1 MSRTFTS
8 SLSNLLIKEN
18 QDEMLLME
26 RVKDLLAL
34 HSSDEL
40 PDVKSFSINELFEE
54 FITIDGSFDD
64 QQVIRSDFEAMD
76 AQSVY
81 RRGEFVVIGGR
92 PAMGKSLFMLNLAM
106 NMSVRIPVL
115 YISFDQSRI
124 ALTRRMISCLTE
136 IDVEKLRRGKLNKLE
151 QKMVKGVQKEFE
163 DRKLLINDSSNSS
176 VRKLRDMCRLHIERD
191 GVQVICID
199 YLQMLTSERYRNQ
212 REMEVAYVCRTLKQL
227 ARECNVLVI
236 AASQLSRSVEMR
248 GGDKRPLMTDLR
260 ESGAIEQDADKVFF
274 FYRPEYYGFHQDEM
288 GNSNSGICELIMAK
302 NRSGYLDI
310 FRFKRNENFTR
321 LMSLADHLNQF
332 RIDQDRLD
340 ELGNDDEPFL

>member
-176 VRKLRDMCRLHIERD
+176 VRKLRDMCRVHIERD

-199 YLQMLTSERYRNQ
+199 YLQMLTSERYRHQ

-227 ARECNVLVI
+227 ARESNVLVI

-288 GNSNSGICELIMAK
+288 GNSNSGVCELIMAK

-340 ELGNDDEPFL
+340 ELGNDDEPF